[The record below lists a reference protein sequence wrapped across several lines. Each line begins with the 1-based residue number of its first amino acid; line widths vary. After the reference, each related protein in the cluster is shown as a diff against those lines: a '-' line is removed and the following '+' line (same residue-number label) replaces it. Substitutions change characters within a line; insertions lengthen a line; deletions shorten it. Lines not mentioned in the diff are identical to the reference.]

1 MSSLLPPRTP
11 DHGRV
16 ADDLHDLRH
25 RRPLVAV
32 ALLGGIGTAAATLVV
47 CLAIGIL
54 GWFISD
60 MGAHGEPSDALRV
73 AALGWLV
80 GHGSG
85 VLISGVAVTVVPLG
99 LTLVLAWAMWQVAVR
114 VGDSVSLHGPDV
126 NALADGE
133 RDLTVPVVAG
143 LFTLGYAGTALVTAI
158 VAGTPETAPSIAG
171 VFAWSVGLCVVVALP
186 AIAVGSGRAALWIT
200 LLPRAAVDVLVM
212 VRSILLWWFAV
223 STLVFFAALFAD
235 FTTSINVVSQLHL
248 DLGGIILYSLLAV
261 LVLPN
266 AVLFSSAYALGPG
279 FTVGVGTTVTPT
291 AVTLGPLPMFPM
303 LAALPD
309 NGAPPA
315 WVAAVMALGPL
326 TAFWAVCRVSRV
338 RPALRWSEGAL
349 RGVSAGV
356 VAGLLLAV
364 LSGVA
369 GGAVG
374 PGRMADVGP
383 YAGQVLV
390 NAIAFFGLAG
400 LLAGLTM
407 TWWHRRSLPADP
419 SA

>member
-11 DHGRV
+11 DRGRV
-16 ADDLHDLRH
+16 ADDLRH

-54 GWFISD
+54 GWFLSD

-73 AALGWLV
+73 AALGWLL

-85 VLISGVAVTVVPLG
+85 VLVSGIAVTVVPLG
-99 LTLVLAWAMWQVAVR
+99 LTLILAWAMWQVAVR

-143 LFTLGYAGTALVTAI
+143 LFTLGYAGTALATAI
-158 VAGTPETAPSIAG
+158 IAGTPATAPSIVG

-200 LLPRAAVDVLVM
+200 LLPCAAVDVLVM
-212 VRSILLWWFAV
+212 VRSILVWWFAV

-248 DLGGIILYSLLAV
+248 DVGGIILYSLLAV

-279 FTVGVGTTVTPT
+279 FTVGIGTTVTPT

-326 TAFWAVCRVSRV
+326 TAFVAVCGVQRH
-338 RPALRWSEGAL
+338 RPTLRWSEGAL

-356 VAGLLLAV
+356 VAGLLVAIA
-364 LSGVA
+364 SGIA

-374 PGRMADVGP
+374 PGRMLDVGP

-419 SA
+419 AA

>member
-11 DHGRV
+11 DRGLS

-25 RRPLVAV
+25 RRPLVAA
-32 ALLGGIGTAAATLVV
+32 ALLGGVGTAVATLLV

-60 MGAHGEPSDALRV
+60 MGAHGEPSDAMRV

-85 VLISGVAVTVVPLG
+85 VVVSGVAITAVPLG

-114 VGDSVSLHGPDV
+114 VGDSVSLHGPDA

-143 LFTLGYAGTALVTAI
+143 LFTFGYTLVAIITAL
-158 VAGTPETAPSIAG
+158 VAGTPSTAPSLAG
-171 VFAWSVGLCVVVALP
+171 VFAWSVGLCAVVALP
-186 AIAVGSGRAALWIT
+186 AIAVGSGRAALWFT

-212 VRSILLWWFAV
+212 VRSILFWWLAV
-223 STLVFFAALFAD
+223 STLVFFVALFAD

-279 FTVGVGTTVTPT
+279 FSVGLGTTVTPT

-309 NGAPPA
+309 NGAPSA

-326 TAFWAVCRVSRV
+326 TAFVAVCRVQRN
-338 RPALRWSEGAL
+338 RPTLRWSEGAL

-356 VAGLLLAV
+356 VAGLILA
-364 LSGVA
+364 LASSIA

-374 PGRMADVGP
+374 PGRMVGIGP

-400 LLAGLTM
+400 LLAGLAM
-407 TWWHRRSLPADP
+407 TWWHRRSLPA
-419 SA
+419 